1 TEKDIEAIKLEIV
14 ELEKFRDLAES
25 IKHNAK
31 GEKLL
36 TALKEGFSK
45 MDKHANK
52 KAIIFT
58 ESTRTQNYLFNL
70 LSEQYPDKIVL
81 FNGSNNDE
89 TSNKVYK
96 SWLEKNRG
104 TDKVTGSPT
113 ADKRAALVEYFRN
126 EATIMIATEAAAEG
140 INL

>member
-1 TEKDIEAIKLEIV
+1 MTEADIDAIKLEIT

-70 LSEQYPDKIVL
+70 LSEQYPNKIVL

-96 SWLEKNRG
+96 S
-104 TDKVTGSPT
+104 
-113 ADKRAALVEYFRN
+113 
-126 EATIMIATEAAAEG
+126 
-140 INL
+140 